1 MGPIN
6 DRTVLSIRLSDMSE
20 GPAKQAVQFFRYEKR
35 DRSLDRALC
44 IPKERFGR
52 PELIKEA
59 QERNLK
65 EGRPIKDN
73 FESLSDFFNGFIEL

>member
-1 MGPIN
+1 MALIN
-6 DRTVLSIRLSDMSE
+6 DRNVLFIRLLDMLE
-20 GPAKQAVQFFRYEKR
+20 GPAKQAVQFCRYER
-35 DRSLDRALC
+35 GDRSLDRALC

-59 QERNLK
+59 HERNLK

-73 FESLSDFFNGFIEL
+73 FESLSDFLYGFNEL